1 MDRRALTVDP
11 NASSST
17 RKTPKWWKEIGPT
30 QKPSPYATAS
40 WVYRRYSDFE
50 YETLPADLIP
60 EVFDNW
66 SDFSVNVYPTV
77 LDGGLFS
84 SAQPPDNIYDE
95 GGFDGEGPVDFV
107 KHYFSSIKVYDFLA
121 STPGKYEDIVIGTGL
136 LSIDSDGSGQDF
148 VVVDPSELSV
158 YDNSDNLQNPIPNP
172 SSIYD
177 SQTFAQ
183 WGQGIVL
190 EELVYEIRDGIQYL
204 INTVPLI
211 LPDGALLTTE
221 SGLEIEVNVRA
232 TEEEDLRNPG
242 DLLGQ
247 LEYEVLGS
255 TLTITNWSHY
265 NWHDATP
272 VRKAFKSLMNSLPT
286 CVDSV
291 LVQDQ
296 PKAFWTELG
305 FVSPT
310 KGSEV
315 LVYNEKIKKPV
326 TY

>member
-11 NASSST
+11 NASAVARSA
-17 RKTPKWWKEIGPT
+17 PKWWKEIGST

-40 WVYRRYSDFE
+40 WVYRRYSNFE
-50 YETLPADLIP
+50 YETQPADVLP
-60 EVFDNW
+60 DVFDNW
-66 SDFSVNVYPTV
+66 TDFSVNVYPTV

-84 SAQPPDNIYDE
+84 ATAPPPNVYDE

-121 STPGKYEDIVIGTGL
+121 SHPGKYEDIIIGTGL
-136 LSIDSDGSGQDF
+136 LAIDSDGTGQDF
-148 VVVDPSELSV
+148 VVVDPSELTV
-158 YDNSDNLQNPIPNP
+158 FDNSDNVQDPIPNP
-172 SSIYD
+172 SAIYD
-177 SQTFAQ
+177 GQTFDQ
-183 WGQGIVL
+183 WGQGINL
-190 EELVYEIRDGIQYL
+190 EELLYQIVDGKQYL

-211 LPDGALLTTE
+211 LPDGELLTTE
-221 SGLEIEVNVRA
+221 AGLEIEVNVRG
-232 TEEEDLRNPG
+232 TEQEDLKNPG
-242 DLLGQ
+242 ELLGQ

-255 TLTITNWSHY
+255 TLTITGWSHY

-272 VRKAFKSLMNSLPT
+272 VRKAFKSLINSLPY
-286 CVDSV
+286 CVESV

-305 FVSPT
+305 FVCPT

-315 LVYNEKIKKPV
+315 LIYNENIAKPV
-326 TY
+326 AY